1 MSLTNSQSVIAASA
15 MTGALING
23 LTGRSI
29 IGGAIN
35 GAISGLMVA
44 GVGKISDTI
53 LGTEIMGSRNMTRN
67 FNTSSK
73 PSSGSSRTFRG
84 FSSLNGGVG
93 RSANTSSF

>member
-44 GVGKISDTI
+44 GVGKITDSI

-73 PSSGSSRTFRG
+73 APSSATRGFRG
-84 FSSLNGGVG
+84 FSSSSNAG
-93 RSANTSSF
+93 RYANTSSF

>member
-1 MSLTNSQSVIAASA
+1 MSLTNSQSVIVASA
-15 MTGALING
+15 MTGCLING

-44 GVGKISDTI
+44 GVGKISDAI
-53 LGTEIMGSRNMTRN
+53 LGTEIMGARNVTRN
-67 FNTSSK
+67 FTTSSK
-73 PSSGSSRTFRG
+73 SSTSTTRGFRG
-84 FSSLNGGVG
+84 FSSMSSSIG